1 MHLKDTTRWRCCQSF
16 IQFPIMHNNPSNILQ
31 QPVVLFIYFL
41 FVVPT
46 FLYYH
51 NSVRV
56 TFMLTHGLEG
66 SCCIYKGV
74 EIQAFSTTLL
84 NNGHQCFRDTAVHC
98 TYAGSK
104 GICLPFVAGS
114 VFSTKQNKSI
124 CVLVLN
130 LSHWHFIHH
139 CCLRTL

>member
-1 MHLKDTTRWRCCQSF
+1 MEMLSVFYIVSYNAQQSIKHSPATSGF
-16 IQFPIMHNNPSNILQ
+16 I
-31 QPVVLFIYFL
+31 LFYIL

-56 TFMLTHGLEG
+56 TFMLTHGLEE

-84 NNGHQCFRDTAVHC
+84 NNGH
-98 TYAGSK
+98 
-104 GICLPFVAGS
+104 
-114 VFSTKQNKSI
+114 
-124 CVLVLN
+124 
-130 LSHWHFIHH
+130 
-139 CCLRTL
+139 